1 MESTSATTVQ
11 NKENI
16 VFLGIGGNLGNRLA
30 NLQSAVKLIRKHI
43 GEVEKVSSVYL
54 SEPWGFKH
62 AKYFTNIV
70 AKVRTNLSSDEVLE
84 TALQIEAD
92 LKRTRSGNGYEGRT
106 MDIDILFFNDEIIS
120 TDNLIVPHPFI
131 CQRLFVLLPMQ
142 EIESG
147 FIHPQNGMSMQK
159 LAEICTDVCKIRRLS
174 SGLGEKHLYKN
185 ENSF

>member
-1 MESTSATTVQ
+1 MESTSATTAP

-16 VFLGIGGNLGNRLA
+16 VFLGIGGNLGDRLA
-30 NLQSAVKLIRKHI
+30 NLRSAVKLIGERI
-43 GEVEKVSSVYL
+43 GKVDKISSVYL

-70 AKVRTNLSSDEVLE
+70 AKVRTPLSAEE
-84 TALQIEAD
+84 TLSIALQIEAE

-120 TDNLIVPHPFI
+120 TERLIVPHPLI

-142 EIESG
+142 EIEPDYV
-147 FIHPQNGMSMQK
+147 HPQNGKTMHE
-159 LAEICTDVCKIRRLS
+159 LTELCTDKGKIRKIS
-174 SGLGEKHLYKN
+174 SK
-185 ENSF
+185 